1 MKSIFKFASALA
13 FVLAAGAVLAS
24 CEKPAGP
31 DEVPGPMEYPANPM
45 TFTVDGTETP
55 VGKAFADTFEEYVLI
70 TVTPDTEV
78 ESYVDAVTADG
89 VEYLQFMVLPQN
101 LNREIDLVAEPQRIY
116 CKDNESD
123 CTVISPDGNL
133 TEGKAVVQYDEE
145 TSEVVFKLAIELS
158 DGTVVGVNAGALMS
172 APAPEQGGTITV
184 DGTQEP
190 VRGAFYLED
199 SGNTALYFT
208 SSEVYTFEELQ
219 EMALYYFLIMVPDGL
234 MTGEDFDMADL
245 SGEDN
250 VVVMYIDYV
259 NGGQYEANSGDG
271 GASLTFNMQ
280 KTSDGTYAASISA
293 AFDGGPE
300 IAVDFD
306 GGSNEEIRTGSLKL
320 DYAPI
325 QRLDDPEYF
334 RHFTLSKFDGQSFS
348 LLNYP
353 DFEKW
358 SILFRHPSTIASGYY
373 MMVSGTRLAS
383 GKVLAKVSFFTVAD
397 DALTNA
403 ALVMRDDRE
412 DIRVIGS
419 FNSESKFTEAV
430 SGKETSVLL
439 TTGRGYFAVGVLA
452 VGQEPT
458 DHALKDIAAKA
469 AELERWGRKIILLF
483 PDRESYDKYMSAP
496 VSGLPGNVVF
506 GIDNGGNIR
515 NQILS
520 EMKLPAVTQ
529 MPVFIV
535 ADTFNRVVFESHGY
549 TIGLGEQLL
558 KTIHGL

>member
-250 VVVMYIDYV
+250 VVVMYID
-259 NGGQYEANSGDG
+259 NGNGEQYEAYSGDG

-306 GGSNEEIRTGSLKL
+306 GTCVSVDYVPEEPNE
-320 DYAPI
+320 
-325 QRLDDPEYF
+325 
-334 RHFTLSKFDGQSFS
+334 FT
-348 LLNYP
+348 Y
-353 DFEKW
+353 E
-358 SILFRHPSTIASGYY
+358 
-373 MMVSGTRLAS
+373 GT
-383 GKVLAKVSFFTVAD
+383 
-397 DALTNA
+397 
-403 ALVMRDDRE
+403 
-412 DIRVIGS
+412 
-419 FNSESKFTEAV
+419 TEAV
-430 SGKETSVLL
+430 QSALVDKSDPDIWHVWLS
-439 TTGRGYFAVGVLA
+439 AVGGLEDLPEYEDPYNDAIHITAPAEAFNAGGVGFSTYKEILKFEYAGQTWQYTEDNSVRGTLEVSLEGDMLTVDFTNYDNFSGHYSGTA
-452 VGQEPT
+452 V
-458 DHALKDIAAKA
+458 
-469 AELERWGRKIILLF
+469 
-483 PDRESYDKYMSAP
+483 
-496 VSGLPGNVVF
+496 
-506 GIDNGGNIR
+506 
-515 NQILS
+515 
-520 EMKLPAVTQ
+520 
-529 MPVFIV
+529 IV
-535 ADTFNRVVFESHGY
+535 E
-549 TIGLGEQLL
+549 
-558 KTIHGL
+558 

>member
-123 CTVISPDGNL
+123 CTYIAPDGNL

-306 GGSNEEIRTGSLKL
+306 GTCVSVDYVPEEPNE
-320 DYAPI
+320 
-325 QRLDDPEYF
+325 
-334 RHFTLSKFDGQSFS
+334 FT
-348 LLNYP
+348 Y
-353 DFEKW
+353 E
-358 SILFRHPSTIASGYY
+358 
-373 MMVSGTRLAS
+373 GT
-383 GKVLAKVSFFTVAD
+383 
-397 DALTNA
+397 
-403 ALVMRDDRE
+403 
-412 DIRVIGS
+412 
-419 FNSESKFTEAV
+419 TEAV
-430 SGKETSVLL
+430 QSALVDKSDPDIWHVWLS
-439 TTGRGYFAVGVLA
+439 AVGGLEDLPEYEDPYNDAIHITAPAEAFNAGGVGFSTYKEILKFEYAGQTWQYTEDNSVRGTLEVSLEGDMLTVDFTNYDNFSGHYSGTA
-452 VGQEPT
+452 V
-458 DHALKDIAAKA
+458 
-469 AELERWGRKIILLF
+469 
-483 PDRESYDKYMSAP
+483 
-496 VSGLPGNVVF
+496 
-506 GIDNGGNIR
+506 
-515 NQILS
+515 
-520 EMKLPAVTQ
+520 
-529 MPVFIV
+529 IV
-535 ADTFNRVVFESHGY
+535 E
-549 TIGLGEQLL
+549 
-558 KTIHGL
+558 

>member
-306 GGSNEEIRTGSLKL
+306 GTCVSVDYVPEEPNE
-320 DYAPI
+320 
-325 QRLDDPEYF
+325 
-334 RHFTLSKFDGQSFS
+334 FT
-348 LLNYP
+348 Y
-353 DFEKW
+353 E
-358 SILFRHPSTIASGYY
+358 
-373 MMVSGTRLAS
+373 GT
-383 GKVLAKVSFFTVAD
+383 
-397 DALTNA
+397 
-403 ALVMRDDRE
+403 
-412 DIRVIGS
+412 
-419 FNSESKFTEAV
+419 TEAV
-430 SGKETSVLL
+430 QSALVDKSDPDIWHVWLS
-439 TTGRGYFAVGVLA
+439 AVG
-452 VGQEPT
+452 G
-458 DHALKDIAAKA
+458 
-469 AELERWGRKIILLF
+469 LE
-483 PDRESYDKYMSAP
+483 D
-496 VSGLPGNVVF
+496 
-506 GIDNGGNIR
+506 
-515 NQILS
+515 LS
-520 EMKLPAVTQ
+520 EYEDPYNEAIHITAPAE
-529 MPVFIV
+529 
-535 ADTFNRVVFESHGY
+535 AFNAGGVGFSTYKEILKFEYAGQTWQWLDDGSARGSLEVY
-549 TIGLGEQLL
+549 LEGEQLTVDFTNYDNF
-558 KTIHGL
+558 KGHYSGTAVIVE

>member
-145 TSEVVFKLAIELS
+145 TLEVVFKLAIELS
-158 DGTVVGVNAGALMS
+158 DGTVVGVNAGAVMS
-172 APAPEQGGTITV
+172 APAPEQGSTITV

-250 VVVMYIDYV
+250 VVVMYID
-259 NGGQYEANSGDG
+259 NGNGEPYEANSGEG

-306 GGSNEEIRTGSLKL
+306 GTCVSVDYVPEEPNE
-320 DYAPI
+320 
-325 QRLDDPEYF
+325 
-334 RHFTLSKFDGQSFS
+334 FT
-348 LLNYP
+348 Y
-353 DFEKW
+353 E
-358 SILFRHPSTIASGYY
+358 
-373 MMVSGTRLAS
+373 GT
-383 GKVLAKVSFFTVAD
+383 
-397 DALTNA
+397 
-403 ALVMRDDRE
+403 
-412 DIRVIGS
+412 
-419 FNSESKFTEAV
+419 TEAV
-430 SGKETSVLL
+430 QSALVDKSDPDIWHVWLS
-439 TTGRGYFAVGVLA
+439 AVG
-452 VGQEPT
+452 
-458 DHALKDIAAKA
+458 
-469 AELERWGRKIILLF
+469 
-483 PDRESYDKYMSAP
+483 
-496 VSGLPGNVVF
+496 GL
-506 GIDNGGNIR
+506 DE
-515 NQILS
+515 LS
-520 EMKLPAVTQ
+520 EFEVSYNEAIHITAPAEAFNAGGVGFSTYKEILKFEYAGQ
-529 MPVFIV
+529 TWQYTEDNSVRGTLEVSLEGDMLTVDFTNYDNFSGHYSGTAVIV
-535 ADTFNRVVFESHGY
+535 E
-549 TIGLGEQLL
+549 
-558 KTIHGL
+558 

>member
-13 FVLAAGAVLAS
+13 FVLAAGSVLAS

-123 CTVISPDGNL
+123 CTYIAPDGNL

-208 SSEVYTFEELQ
+208 SSEVYTFEELK

-280 KTSDGTYAASISA
+280 KTADGTYAASISA

-306 GGSNEEIRTGSLKL
+306 GTCVSVDYVPEEPNE
-320 DYAPI
+320 
-325 QRLDDPEYF
+325 
-334 RHFTLSKFDGQSFS
+334 FT
-348 LLNYP
+348 Y
-353 DFEKW
+353 E
-358 SILFRHPSTIASGYY
+358 
-373 MMVSGTRLAS
+373 GT
-383 GKVLAKVSFFTVAD
+383 
-397 DALTNA
+397 
-403 ALVMRDDRE
+403 
-412 DIRVIGS
+412 
-419 FNSESKFTEAV
+419 TEAV
-430 SGKETSVLL
+430 QSALVDKSDPDIWHVWLS
-439 TTGRGYFAVGVLA
+439 AVG
-452 VGQEPT
+452 G
-458 DHALKDIAAKA
+458 
-469 AELERWGRKIILLF
+469 LE
-483 PDRESYDKYMSAP
+483 D
-496 VSGLPGNVVF
+496 
-506 GIDNGGNIR
+506 
-515 NQILS
+515 LS
-520 EMKLPAVTQ
+520 EYEDPYNDAIHITAPAEAFNAGGVGFSTYKEILKFEYAGQ
-529 MPVFIV
+529 TWQYTEDNSVRGTLEVSLEGDMLTVDFTNYDNFSGHYSGTAVIV
-535 ADTFNRVVFESHGY
+535 E
-549 TIGLGEQLL
+549 
-558 KTIHGL
+558 

>member
-55 VGKAFADTFEEYVLI
+55 VGKAFADAFEEYVLI

-250 VVVMYIDYV
+250 VVVMYIDYA

-306 GGSNEEIRTGSLKL
+306 GTCVSVDYVPEEPNE
-320 DYAPI
+320 
-325 QRLDDPEYF
+325 
-334 RHFTLSKFDGQSFS
+334 FT
-348 LLNYP
+348 Y
-353 DFEKW
+353 E
-358 SILFRHPSTIASGYY
+358 
-373 MMVSGTRLAS
+373 GT
-383 GKVLAKVSFFTVAD
+383 
-397 DALTNA
+397 
-403 ALVMRDDRE
+403 
-412 DIRVIGS
+412 
-419 FNSESKFTEAV
+419 TEAV
-430 SGKETSVLL
+430 QSALVDKSDPDIWHVWLS
-439 TTGRGYFAVGVLA
+439 AVG
-452 VGQEPT
+452 G
-458 DHALKDIAAKA
+458 
-469 AELERWGRKIILLF
+469 LE
-483 PDRESYDKYMSAP
+483 D
-496 VSGLPGNVVF
+496 
-506 GIDNGGNIR
+506 
-515 NQILS
+515 LS
-520 EMKLPAVTQ
+520 EYEDPYNEAIHITAPAEAFNAGGVGFSTYKEILKFEYAGQ
-529 MPVFIV
+529 TWQYTEDNSVRGTLEVSLEGDMLTVDFTNYDNFKGHYSGTAVIV
-535 ADTFNRVVFESHGY
+535 E
-549 TIGLGEQLL
+549 
-558 KTIHGL
+558 

>member
-31 DEVPGPMEYPANPM
+31 DEVPGPANPM

-123 CTVISPDGNL
+123 CTVISPDENL

-145 TSEVVFKLAIELS
+145 TLEVVFKLAIELS
-158 DGTVVGVNAGALMS
+158 DGTVVGVNAGAVMS
-172 APAPEQGGTITV
+172 APAPEQGSTITV

-250 VVVMYIDYV
+250 VVVMYID
-259 NGGQYEANSGDG
+259 NGNGEPYEANSGDG

-306 GGSNEEIRTGSLKL
+306 GTCVSVDYVPEEPNE
-320 DYAPI
+320 
-325 QRLDDPEYF
+325 
-334 RHFTLSKFDGQSFS
+334 FT
-348 LLNYP
+348 Y
-353 DFEKW
+353 E
-358 SILFRHPSTIASGYY
+358 
-373 MMVSGTRLAS
+373 GT
-383 GKVLAKVSFFTVAD
+383 
-397 DALTNA
+397 
-403 ALVMRDDRE
+403 
-412 DIRVIGS
+412 
-419 FNSESKFTEAV
+419 TEAV
-430 SGKETSVLL
+430 QSALVDKSDPDIWHVWLS
-439 TTGRGYFAVGVLA
+439 AVG
-452 VGQEPT
+452 G
-458 DHALKDIAAKA
+458 
-469 AELERWGRKIILLF
+469 LE
-483 PDRESYDKYMSAP
+483 D
-496 VSGLPGNVVF
+496 
-506 GIDNGGNIR
+506 
-515 NQILS
+515 LS
-520 EMKLPAVTQ
+520 EYEDPYNDAIHITAPAE
-529 MPVFIV
+529 
-535 ADTFNRVVFESHGY
+535 AFNDGGVGFSTYKEILKFEYAGQTWQWLDDGSAMGSLEVY
-549 TIGLGEQLL
+549 LEGEQL
-558 KTIHGL
+558 TVDFTNYDNFSGHYSGTAVIVE

>member
-45 TFTVDGTETP
+45 TFTVDGTEIP

-123 CTVISPDGNL
+123 CTVISPDENL

-219 EMALYYFLIMVPDGL
+219 EMALYYFHIMVPDGL

-259 NGGQYEANSGDG
+259 NGEQYEAYSGDG

-306 GGSNEEIRTGSLKL
+306 GTCVSVDYVPEEPNE
-320 DYAPI
+320 
-325 QRLDDPEYF
+325 
-334 RHFTLSKFDGQSFS
+334 FT
-348 LLNYP
+348 Y
-353 DFEKW
+353 E
-358 SILFRHPSTIASGYY
+358 
-373 MMVSGTRLAS
+373 GT
-383 GKVLAKVSFFTVAD
+383 
-397 DALTNA
+397 
-403 ALVMRDDRE
+403 
-412 DIRVIGS
+412 
-419 FNSESKFTEAV
+419 TEAV
-430 SGKETSVLL
+430 QSALVDKSDPDIWHVWLS
-439 TTGRGYFAVGVLA
+439 AVG
-452 VGQEPT
+452 G
-458 DHALKDIAAKA
+458 
-469 AELERWGRKIILLF
+469 LE
-483 PDRESYDKYMSAP
+483 D
-496 VSGLPGNVVF
+496 
-506 GIDNGGNIR
+506 
-515 NQILS
+515 LS
-520 EMKLPAVTQ
+520 EYEDPYNEAIHITAPAEAFNAGGVGFSTYKEILKFEYAGQ
-529 MPVFIV
+529 TWQYTEDNSVRGTLEVSLEGDMLTVDFTNYDNFSGHYSGTAVIV
-535 ADTFNRVVFESHGY
+535 E
-549 TIGLGEQLL
+549 
-558 KTIHGL
+558 

>member
-123 CTVISPDGNL
+123 CTYIAPDENL

-172 APAPEQGGTITV
+172 APAPEQDGTITV

-259 NGGQYEANSGDG
+259 NGEQYEAYSGDG

-306 GGSNEEIRTGSLKL
+306 GTCVSVDYVPEEPNE
-320 DYAPI
+320 
-325 QRLDDPEYF
+325 
-334 RHFTLSKFDGQSFS
+334 FT
-348 LLNYP
+348 Y
-353 DFEKW
+353 E
-358 SILFRHPSTIASGYY
+358 
-373 MMVSGTRLAS
+373 GT
-383 GKVLAKVSFFTVAD
+383 
-397 DALTNA
+397 
-403 ALVMRDDRE
+403 
-412 DIRVIGS
+412 
-419 FNSESKFTEAV
+419 TEAV
-430 SGKETSVLL
+430 QSALVDKSDPDIWHVWLS
-439 TTGRGYFAVGVLA
+439 AVG
-452 VGQEPT
+452 G
-458 DHALKDIAAKA
+458 
-469 AELERWGRKIILLF
+469 LE
-483 PDRESYDKYMSAP
+483 D
-496 VSGLPGNVVF
+496 
-506 GIDNGGNIR
+506 
-515 NQILS
+515 LS
-520 EMKLPAVTQ
+520 EYEDPYNDAIHITAPAEAFNAGDVGFSTYKEILKFEYAGQ
-529 MPVFIV
+529 TWQYTEDNSVRGTLEVSLEGDMLTVDFTNYDNFSGHYSGTAVIV
-535 ADTFNRVVFESHGY
+535 E
-549 TIGLGEQLL
+549 
-558 KTIHGL
+558 

>member
-31 DEVPGPMEYPANPM
+31 DEVPGPMKYPANPM

-55 VGKAFADTFEEYVLI
+55 VGKAFADTFEGYVLI

-78 ESYVDAVTADG
+78 ESYLDAVTADD

-158 DGTVVGVNAGALMS
+158 DGTVVGVNAGAVMS
-172 APAPEQGGTITV
+172 APAPEQSGTITV

-199 SGNTALYFT
+199 SGYTALYFT

-245 SGEDN
+245 SEEDN
-250 VVVMYIDYV
+250 VTVMYMD
-259 NGGQYEANSGDG
+259 NASGDIYQAYSGEG

-306 GGSNEEIRTGSLKL
+306 GTCVSVDYVPEEPNE
-320 DYAPI
+320 
-325 QRLDDPEYF
+325 
-334 RHFTLSKFDGQSFS
+334 FT
-348 LLNYP
+348 Y
-353 DFEKW
+353 E
-358 SILFRHPSTIASGYY
+358 
-373 MMVSGTRLAS
+373 GT
-383 GKVLAKVSFFTVAD
+383 
-397 DALTNA
+397 
-403 ALVMRDDRE
+403 
-412 DIRVIGS
+412 
-419 FNSESKFTEAV
+419 TEAV
-430 SGKETSVLL
+430 QSALVDKSDPDIWHVWLS
-439 TTGRGYFAVGVLA
+439 AVG
-452 VGQEPT
+452 G
-458 DHALKDIAAKA
+458 
-469 AELERWGRKIILLF
+469 LE
-483 PDRESYDKYMSAP
+483 D
-496 VSGLPGNVVF
+496 
-506 GIDNGGNIR
+506 
-515 NQILS
+515 LS
-520 EMKLPAVTQ
+520 EYEDPNNEAIHITAPAE
-529 MPVFIV
+529 
-535 ADTFNRVVFESHGY
+535 AFNAGGVGFSTYKEILKFEYAGQTWQWLDDGSAMGSLEVY
-549 TIGLGEQLL
+549 LEGEQLTVDFTNYDNF
-558 KTIHGL
+558 KGHYSGTAVIVE

>member
-55 VGKAFADTFEEYVLI
+55 VGKAFADAFEGYVLI

-145 TSEVVFKLAIELS
+145 TLEVVFKLAIELS
-158 DGTVVGVNAGALMS
+158 DGTVVGVNAGAVMS
-172 APAPEQGGTITV
+172 APAPEQGSTITV
-184 DGTQEP
+184 DRKQEP

-250 VVVMYIDYV
+250 VVVMYID
-259 NGGQYEANSGDG
+259 NGNGEQYKANSGDG

-306 GGSNEEIRTGSLKL
+306 GTCVSVDYVPEEPNE
-320 DYAPI
+320 
-325 QRLDDPEYF
+325 
-334 RHFTLSKFDGQSFS
+334 FT
-348 LLNYP
+348 Y
-353 DFEKW
+353 E
-358 SILFRHPSTIASGYY
+358 
-373 MMVSGTRLAS
+373 GT
-383 GKVLAKVSFFTVAD
+383 
-397 DALTNA
+397 
-403 ALVMRDDRE
+403 
-412 DIRVIGS
+412 
-419 FNSESKFTEAV
+419 TEAV
-430 SGKETSVLL
+430 QSALVDKSDPDIWHVWLS
-439 TTGRGYFAVGVLA
+439 AVG
-452 VGQEPT
+452 G
-458 DHALKDIAAKA
+458 
-469 AELERWGRKIILLF
+469 LE
-483 PDRESYDKYMSAP
+483 D
-496 VSGLPGNVVF
+496 
-506 GIDNGGNIR
+506 
-515 NQILS
+515 LS
-520 EMKLPAVTQ
+520 EYEDPYNEAIHITAPAEAFNAGGVGFSTYKEILKFEYAGQ
-529 MPVFIV
+529 TWQYTEDNSVRGTLEVSLEGDMLTVDFTNYDNFSGHYSGTAVIV
-535 ADTFNRVVFESHGY
+535 E
-549 TIGLGEQLL
+549 
-558 KTIHGL
+558 

>member
-306 GGSNEEIRTGSLKL
+306 GTCVSVDYVPEEPNE
-320 DYAPI
+320 
-325 QRLDDPEYF
+325 
-334 RHFTLSKFDGQSFS
+334 FT
-348 LLNYP
+348 Y
-353 DFEKW
+353 E
-358 SILFRHPSTIASGYY
+358 
-373 MMVSGTRLAS
+373 GT
-383 GKVLAKVSFFTVAD
+383 
-397 DALTNA
+397 
-403 ALVMRDDRE
+403 
-412 DIRVIGS
+412 
-419 FNSESKFTEAV
+419 TEAV
-430 SGKETSVLL
+430 QSALVDKSDPDIWHVWLS
-439 TTGRGYFAVGVLA
+439 AVG
-452 VGQEPT
+452 G
-458 DHALKDIAAKA
+458 
-469 AELERWGRKIILLF
+469 LE
-483 PDRESYDKYMSAP
+483 D
-496 VSGLPGNVVF
+496 
-506 GIDNGGNIR
+506 
-515 NQILS
+515 LS
-520 EMKLPAVTQ
+520 EYEDPYNEAIHITAPAE
-529 MPVFIV
+529 
-535 ADTFNRVVFESHGY
+535 AFNAGGVGFSTYKEILQFE
-549 TIGLGEQLL
+549 
-558 KTIHGL
+558 